1 MVIYIRLFY
10 VNFIAFSLVNFFK
23 LILFLKGHWQ
33 AIFFSWSYSEKYSFR
48 DPIPKRALKTF
59 SVKTKVSKA
68 DKNTILKAD
77 RHLFARLIAQSR
89 QLNMRD
95 VLRHEL
101 GQIPWY
107 IALSSIIEKGSEH
120 NGVLLNQSVWI
131 FDAMALIQSMKN
143 IPWTFEHLATVVLD
157 SIIKEAQGSRRPVFI
172 KDMYRQTGEILT
184 KLQDYHSLVRINGKT
199 ILELWK

>member
-1 MVIYIRLFY
+1 
-10 VNFIAFSLVNFFK
+10 
-23 LILFLKGHWQ
+23 
-33 AIFFSWSYSEKYSFR
+33 
-48 DPIPKRALKTF
+48 LKTF

-107 IALSSIIEKGSEH
+107 IATTDGCLVKTNKAALSSIIEKGSEQ

-143 IPWTFEHLATVVLD
+143 IP
-157 SIIKEAQGSRRPVFI
+157 
-172 KDMYRQTGEILT
+172 
-184 KLQDYHSLVRINGKT
+184 
-199 ILELWK
+199 